1 VMGLLS
7 GFFDLLDELSDSCAN
22 VTISASEGAVFGP
35 DRMTPI
41 PSSTNR
47 MSRLIASASA
57 IPDARLLSGV
67 SSCAE
72 RRR

>member
-1 VMGLLS
+1 
-7 GFFDLLDELSDSCAN
+7 
-22 VTISASEGAVFGP
+22 VTINASDDPIFGP
-35 DRMTPI
+35 ERKTPI

-47 MSRLIASASA
+47 MSRLIARASA